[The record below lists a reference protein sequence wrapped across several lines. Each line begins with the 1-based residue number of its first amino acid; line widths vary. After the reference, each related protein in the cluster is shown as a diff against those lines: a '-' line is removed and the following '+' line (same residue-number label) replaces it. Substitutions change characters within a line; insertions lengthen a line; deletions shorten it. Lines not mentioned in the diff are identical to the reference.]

1 MYKIGDKVKMF
12 NNTIY
17 KVVDIYQVSEEYMKE
32 HNLIY
37 KNRITLEKIKGEG
50 PSKLDFAL
58 DVD

>member
-50 PSKLDFAL
+50 SSKLDFAL